1 VVGFRA
7 GLWTWPKPETEQAAA
22 INTVASCILPFNV
35 HSVNKMLGP
44 PISVAGKECIP
55 FHPRRA
61 GRRSRVDGL
70 TVELTSVRVVSKV
83 LDIHRMRV

>member
-1 VVGFRA
+1 MVGFRA
-7 GLWTWPKPETEQAAA
+7 GLWTWRKPETEQAAA

-55 FHPRRA
+55 FHPGRA
-61 GRRSRVDGL
+61 GRSCSGRSRVDGL
-70 TVELTSVRVVSKV
+70 TVEFTSV
-83 LDIHRMRV
+83 